1 MLGATNGDSD
11 MTAQFYSAARSALR
25 DGDFAS
31 STQRAVSSARFARR
45 RMAAAVR
52 RGSINRSI
60 LTSWLSAID
69 GYRRRGDWLSAQ
81 DFLNEYGAGIDAYC
95 RTVAQKVVA

>member
-1 MLGATNGDSD
+1 

-31 STQRAVSSARFARR
+31 SAQRAVSSARFARR

-52 RGSINRSI
+52 RGSFNRTI
-60 LTSWLSAID
+60 LTRWLADLD
-69 GYRRRGDWLSAQ
+69 GHRRRGDWLSAQ
-81 DFLNEYGAGIDAYC
+81 DFLNEFGAGIDAYC
-95 RTVAQKVVA
+95 RPVSRYGAA